1 MLPLPVP
8 CALPVAAPHS
18 DRAPVAAGR
27 MLVYL
32 VPPAAVTPAERLSGP
47 PRRLC
52 GGAIIVFLRIEVE
65 SPVGARGE
73 CLLQAAAGR
82 ETEDG

>member
-1 MLPLPVP
+1 MTVSRSSRDSSGT
-8 CALPVAAPHS
+8 ATGH
-18 DRAPVAAGR
+18 PVAAGR
-27 MLVYL
+27 MVVYL
-32 VPPAAVTPAERLSGP
+32 VPPAAVTSAERPSGLA
-47 PRRLC
+47 RRLC
-52 GGAIIVFLRIEVE
+52 GGPIIVFLRIEVE